1 MKLLDTNILIYSGE
15 ADFASLLLS
24 YVTDEQN
31 IVSIITKVE
40 TLGFSR
46 ITMAQVSFFESIF
59 ELLTIEPI
67 SNQVAERAIKLRQ
80 QRKMTLGD
88 ALIAAT
94 ALEYNCTLVTRNIS
108 DFDWI
113 KGLVLENPFQR

>member
-80 QRKMTLGD
+80 QRKMALGD

-94 ALEYNCTLVTRNIS
+94 ALEY
-108 DFDWI
+108 
-113 KGLVLENPFQR
+113 KVLI